1 MKYQHY
7 QSKLLS
13 LSTPA
18 YLLLLFALML
28 VATDRIIAYVE
39 GMILGGYVGIVATLH
54 DERIGLA
61 PHHMN
66 LGNEQTIDVPR
77 NAPADVTYKKGMW

>member
-1 MKYQHY
+1 MKYQHH
-7 QSKLLS
+7 QSKHLPF
-13 LSTPA
+13 STTA
-18 YLLLLFALML
+18 YLLLLFALVL

-54 DERIGLA
+54 DERVRLA

-66 LGNEQTIDVPR
+66 LRNEQTIDVPR
-77 NAPADVTYKKGMW
+77 DAPADVTYKKGM